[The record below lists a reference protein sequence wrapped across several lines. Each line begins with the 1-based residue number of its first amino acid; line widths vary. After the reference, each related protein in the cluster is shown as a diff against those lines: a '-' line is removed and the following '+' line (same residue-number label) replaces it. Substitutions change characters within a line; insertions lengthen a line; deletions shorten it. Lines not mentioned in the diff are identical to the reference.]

1 MIRNAAIVRHKA
13 KPGKR
18 DEVRRIWEKYA
29 RDYVAGSNGTLS
41 YYYCYDD
48 NDPDTIVAFQLSA
61 DATGLQD
68 FVKQPWFADYQRE
81 TAELFAGPSEIRSV
95 TPQWMKGSA

>member
-1 MIRNAAIVRHKA
+1 MTKSAVFVRHKA

-18 DEVRRIWEKYA
+18 DEVRGIWEKYA
-29 RDYVAGSNGTLS
+29 RSYVDGSSGTLS

-48 NDPDTIVAFQLSA
+48 NDPDAIIAFQVA
-61 DATGLQD
+61 DQASGKE

-81 TAELFAGPSEIRSV
+81 TAGLLAGPSEMYTS
-95 TPQWMKGSA
+95 TPQWVKG